1 MKKFFILIILN
12 IVEIFSKLLGMEN
25 GSIFFEVII
34 VLFEFDDKYNVLRVR
49 LNIKFEDE
57 LMGVWVLL

>member
-1 MKKFFILIILN
+1 
-12 IVEIFSKLLGMEN
+12 MEN
-25 GSIFFEVII
+25 GSIIFEVII